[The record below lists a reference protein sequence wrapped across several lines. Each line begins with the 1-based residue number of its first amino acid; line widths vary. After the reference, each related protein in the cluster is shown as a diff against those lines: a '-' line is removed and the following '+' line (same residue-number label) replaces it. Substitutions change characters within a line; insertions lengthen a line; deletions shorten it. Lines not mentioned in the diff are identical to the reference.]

1 MNRPVK
7 RLEAAAKS
15 PVFSQIASSLQGL
28 TTIRAFGAEG
38 MLVKEFDRKVV
49 IIISFFKFLLILDN
63 FSNRLQDVHTS
74 AFFTYLSMNRWFGVA
89 LDWTITVYS
98 AICVFSFMLIDDGK
112 MSCSGDLCDK

>member
-1 MNRPVK
+1 MTKFDRPVK

-49 IIISFFKFLLILDN
+49 ITPQIVYK
-63 FSNRLQDVHTS
+63 VTG
-74 AFFTYLSMNRWFGVA
+74 YKVA
-89 LDWTITVYS
+89 L
-98 AICVFSFMLIDDGK
+98 
-112 MSCSGDLCDK
+112 